1 MTEKRKYFKNG
12 LLLTLV
18 GLASRTVA
26 LFLGAFISRTVGAEG
41 VGLNSLIM
49 NVYAFA
55 FTFAT
60 AGVQL
65 AVTALTASLIGE
77 GKAGGVRRILRGAF
91 SYTLIFSSIASLL
104 LFTAAGPI
112 SRWIIGNTGA
122 RYCLYVLALSLI
134 PAGMSSVICGYFI
147 GVRRVS
153 FNAAV
158 GIVGQVM
165 RVILTVIFLT
175 RYGGSSVRAVF
186 FLSLGV
192 TVTEASV
199 FLVSVVLF
207 ILDRARAKK
216 KSTRGCDIRSVAKI
230 SFPLALSAYVR
241 SLLLTVEHSLIPKR
255 LVKHGLERGEAL
267 KQYGYVGG
275 MALPL
280 LLYPMVPLSAFASL
294 LVPEFAEAKGGG
306 RVGRIRKI
314 SSLALTVTLAYAIS
328 ISVFFLTF
336 SEELGYVVYGSAYAG
351 HFVMQLAPVVPIMY
365 LDHVADNMLKGIG
378 EQLYSMWVNIF
389 DSLLSVFLVF
399 VLLPVF
405 GVYGYALVIIIM
417 ECFNFTLSFIRLRRR
432 VPLRIN
438 LTRGVLFPFL
448 AMLFASW
455 LVKALFAVRGTAISP
470 IMLTVEIVFTLC
482 IYSAAMIL
490 FNLIFWPYKSA
501 SSTTI
506 SPKPESIA

>member
-1 MTEKRKYFKNG
+1 MTAKKKYFKNG
-12 LLLTLV
+12 LLLTTV
-18 GLASRTVA
+18 GLATRTVA

-41 VGLNSLIM
+41 VGLNSLVM

-104 LFTAAGPI
+104 LVIAAGPI
-112 SRWIIGNTGA
+112 SKIVIGNIGA
-122 RYCLYVLALSLI
+122 RYSLYVLALSLI
-134 PAGMSSVICGYFI
+134 PAGLSSVIAGYFI

-158 GIVGQVM
+158 GIVGQAM
-165 RVILTVIFLT
+165 RVALTVVFLT
-175 RYGGSSVRAVF
+175 RYGGSGVRAVF
-186 FLSLGV
+186 FLALGV
-192 TVTEASV
+192 TLTEVSV
-199 FLVSVVLF
+199 FAVSAFLF
-207 ILDRARAKK
+207 IIDRARAKK
-216 KSTRGCDIRSVAKI
+216 KRTRGCDIRAVAKI

-241 SLLLTVEHSLIPKR
+241 SLLLTLEHSLIPKR
-255 LVKHGLERGEAL
+255 LLKHGLDESDAL

-280 LLYPMVPLSAFASL
+280 LLYPMVPLTAFGSL

-306 RVGRIRKI
+306 RVERVRKI
-314 SSLALTVTLAYAIS
+314 ASLALTVTLAYAIS
-328 ISVFFLTF
+328 CTVLFLTF

-351 HFVMQLAPVVPIMY
+351 YFVMQLAPVIPIMY

-378 EQLYSMWVNIF
+378 EQMYSMWVNIV

-399 VLLPVF
+399 VLFYKYIYSFCYLDYGCVVF
-405 GVYGYALVIIIM
+405 LHRVGVYA
-417 ECFNFTLSFIRLRRR
+417 
-432 VPLRIN
+432 
-438 LTRGVLFPFL
+438 
-448 AMLFASW
+448 
-455 LVKALFAVRGTAISP
+455 
-470 IMLTVEIVFTLC
+470 
-482 IYSAAMIL
+482 
-490 FNLIFWPYKSA
+490 
-501 SSTTI
+501 
-506 SPKPESIA
+506 